1 MVVVLATLLFLRTRQ
16 LPEKAE
22 YQFQNCHFLLTNQE
36 NASLDNIL
44 HRADHSHRPI
54 LLERE
59 TMRPRQLQR
68 QGPLQQTKPQKHL
81 AILEQPSI
89 QKER

>member
-36 NASLDNIL
+36 NASLDDKL
-44 HRADHSHRPI
+44 HQADHSNQLI
-54 LLERE
+54 LLKRE
-59 TMRPRQLQR
+59 T
-68 QGPLQQTKPQKHL
+68 
-81 AILEQPSI
+81 I
-89 QKER
+89 